1 MNNSK
6 TLRNIIIFVIMS
18 LVCGWIGL
26 LFDKVIESSPDK
38 QSLGMGI
45 WLIFPLLTTLLLRLF
60 AGDGRKDIGFG
71 LHIKGNIQWY
81 IVSLVIFPL
90 VTAFIIYI
98 GMMFGWV
105 SITGFRTQAYLSV
118 FGVAVVGGLVKNFF
132 EESVWRGYLTAKLL
146 TTKIKDIW
154 LYLIVGGVWG
164 LWHLP
169 YYLYFLPEAD
179 MFTVLPVS
187 RFSFAIVSVFTMICW
202 SVMFVEL
209 YRLTKSIWSVV
220 LLHTIEDSV
229 VNHLIIDGHITIFS
243 GKEIWVS
250 PIVGI
255 LPSLLYIG
263 VGILLRY
270 YRIKQD
276 DVAETSV

>member
-6 TLRNIIIFVIMS
+6 TLRNIIIFVVIS
-18 LVCGWIGL
+18 LACGWIGL
-26 LFDKVIESSPDK
+26 LFDKAIEPSTNE

-60 AGDGRKDIGFG
+60 AGDGWKDIGFG
-71 LHIKGNIQWY
+71 LQIKGNIKWY
-81 IVSLVIFPL
+81 IASLIIFPL
-90 VTAFIIYI
+90 VTALIICI

-105 SITGFRTQAYLSV
+105 SIAGFRTQAYLSV
-118 FGVAVVGGLVKNFF
+118 FVVAVAGGLVKNFF

-146 TTKIKDIW
+146 TTKINDIW

-179 MFTVLPVS
+179 MYTVLSVS
-187 RFSFAIVSVFTMICW
+187 RFAFAIVSVFTMICW

-229 VNHLIIDGHITIFS
+229 VNHLIIDGHFIILS

-255 LPSLLYIG
+255 LPSFLYIG
-263 VGILLRY
+263 IGFLLRY

-276 DVAETSV
+276 DVVKTSV

>member
-6 TLRNIIIFVIMS
+6 TLRNIYIFV
-18 LVCGWIGL
+18 LVSSACGWLGL
-26 LFDKVIESSPDK
+26 LFDKLIEPSTNE

-60 AGDGRKDIGFG
+60 AGDGWKDIGFG
-71 LHIKGNIQWY
+71 LQIKGNIKWY
-81 IVSLVIFPL
+81 VASLIIFPL
-90 VTAFIIYI
+90 VTALIVRM
-98 GMMFGWV
+98 GMMFDWV
-105 SITGFRTQAYLSV
+105 SITGFRTQAYLTV
-118 FGVAVVGGLVKNFF
+118 FGIALAGGLVKNFF
-132 EESVWRGYLTAKLL
+132 EESVFRGYLTAKLL
-146 TTKIKDIW
+146 TTRINDIW

-164 LWHLP
+164 FWHLP
-169 YYLYFLPEAD
+169 YYLFFLPEAD
-179 MFTVLPVS
+179 MYTVLPVG
-187 RFSFAIVSVFTMICW
+187 RFAFAIVSAFTMICW
-202 SVMFVEL
+202 SAMFVEL
-209 YRLTKSIWSVV
+209 YRLTRSIWSVV

-229 VNHLIIDGHITIFS
+229 VNHLIIDGHIIILS

-270 YRIKQD
+270 YRINHNALK
-276 DVAETSV
+276 